1 MRDPIFWHSFT
12 LTVAFVAGVVA
23 VEFVL
28 GFALALLFRHQLRRQ
43 GIVLTLFLIPMML
56 APVAIGLIWKLLL
69 QGDFGMLTYY
79 LRAVGIIDLRTAL
92 LSDPDL
98 VLATIM
104 LIDVWQWT
112 PFVTLV
118 LLAGLLSLPREPYE
132 AAVMDGARPWQ
143 IFRDVTL
150 PMLRPIIALVILLR
164 AIDAFKEFD
173 KVFILTGGG
182 PGIATELLSIYTYRM
197 SFKDWDLGYGAACAF
212 MVYLVVL
219 IMCSVFYKAVFWT
232 EGRARGAPHE
242 PGLARRRVGGHPGRA
257 GRRAHALP
265 LDLPD
270 LVQGPPGC
278 AGRGPGLALRAR
290 PSSTIPT
297 CFSTRAICRWSA
309 TASWWRSRPRCSRSW
324 SACRPRMCSRG
335 ASSPPR
341 RTCSSSS

>member
-1 MRDPIFWHSFT
+1 MTIVARRHEFRLDGSERAGSAWSRVLDNGVGPLFLAPALILLLLILALPFGFMVWTSLTDLSFALPDRDGNFIGFDNFRRLMRDTIFWDSFA
-12 LTVAFVAGVVA
+12 LTMTFVAGVV
-23 VEFVL
+23 VIELVL
-28 GFALALLFRHQLRRQ
+28 GFALALLFRHQLQRQ

-69 QGDFGMLTYY
+69 QGDFGMLTHY
-79 LRAVGIIDLRTAL
+79 LRAAGIIDLRTAL
-92 LSDPDL
+92 LSEPDL
-98 VLATIM
+98 VLPTVM

-150 PMLRPIIALVILLR
+150 PMLRPIIALVVLLR

-182 PGIATELLSIYTYRM
+182 PGIRTELLSIYTYRM

-232 EGRARGAPHE
+232 EGRA
-242 PGLARRRVGGHPGRA
+242 V
-257 GRRAHALP
+257 RRAA
-265 LDLPD
+265 
-270 LVQGPPGC
+270 
-278 AGRGPGLALRAR
+278 
-290 PSSTIPT
+290 
-297 CFSTRAICRWSA
+297 
-309 TASWWRSRPRCSRSW
+309 
-324 SACRPRMCSRG
+324 
-335 ASSPPR
+335 
-341 RTCSSSS
+341 

>member
-1 MRDPIFWHSFT
+1 VTTKRAPIVLGQGVGTAYAGRLTHRVLDAAVGPLFLAPAVILLLLILVGPFGYMVWTSLTDLSFALPDRNGNFVGFDNFRRLMHDPIFGHSFT
-12 LTVAFVAGVVA
+12 LTMSFVLGA
-23 VEFVL
+23 VSIEFLL

-43 GIVLTLFLIPMML
+43 GIVLTMLLIPMML

-69 QGDFGMLTYY
+69 QGDFGMVTHY
-79 LRAVGIIDLRTAL
+79 LRAVGIIGLRTAL
-92 LSDPDL
+92 LSDPNL
-98 VLATIM
+98 VFLTIM

-182 PGIATELLSIYTYRM
+182 PGIETELLSIYTYRM

-219 IMCSVFYKAVFWT
+219 IMCSVFYKAVFWA
-232 EGRARGAPHE
+232 EGRAP
-242 PGLARRRVGGHPGRA
+242 RRVA
-257 GRRAHALP
+257 
-265 LDLPD
+265 
-270 LVQGPPGC
+270 
-278 AGRGPGLALRAR
+278 
-290 PSSTIPT
+290 
-297 CFSTRAICRWSA
+297 
-309 TASWWRSRPRCSRSW
+309 
-324 SACRPRMCSRG
+324 
-335 ASSPPR
+335 
-341 RTCSSSS
+341 

>member
-1 MRDPIFWHSFT
+1 MAMITKRARFAIARPVGTGRASGLRHRLLDDAVGPLFLAPALILLLLTLVGPFGYMVWTSLTDLSFALPDRNGRFIGFDNFRRLMHDPIFWHSFLLT
-12 LTVAFVAGVVA
+12 LWFVVA
-23 VEFVL
+23 VVVLEFLL

-56 APVAIGLIWKLLL
+56 APVAIGLIWKLML
-69 QGDFGMLTYY
+69 QGDFGMLTHY
-79 LRAVGIIDLRTAL
+79 LRAVGIIGLRTAL
-92 LSDPDL
+92 LSDPGL
-98 VLATIM
+98 VLPTIM

-143 IFRDVTL
+143 IFCDITL

-182 PGIATELLSIYTYRM
+182 PGIETELLSIYTYRM

-219 IMCSVFYKAVFWT
+219 IMCSMFYKAVYWT
-232 EGRARGAPHE
+232 EGRAPRPTAP
-242 PGLARRRVGGHPGRA
+242 RA
-257 GRRAHALP
+257 P
-265 LDLPD
+265 
-270 LVQGPPGC
+270 Q
-278 AGRGPGLALRAR
+278 
-290 PSSTIPT
+290 
-297 CFSTRAICRWSA
+297 
-309 TASWWRSRPRCSRSW
+309 
-324 SACRPRMCSRG
+324 
-335 ASSPPR
+335 
-341 RTCSSSS
+341 

>member
-1 MRDPIFWHSFT
+1 MTIVARRRGLPLDGTERAGAARSRVLDDGVGPLFLVPALILLLLILVGPFGFMVWTSLTDLSFALPDRDGNFIGFDNFRRLMRDPIFWYSFA
-12 LTVAFVAGVVA
+12 LTMTFVAGVV
-23 VEFVL
+23 VMELVL

-43 GIVLTLFLIPMML
+43 GLVLTLFLIPMML

-79 LRAVGIIDLRTAL
+79 LRAAGIIDLRTAL
-92 LSDPDL
+92 LSEPDL
-98 VLATIM
+98 VLLTIM

-132 AAVMDGARPWQ
+132 AAVMDGARSWQ

-150 PMLRPIIALVILLR
+150 PMLRPIIALVVLLR

-182 PGIATELLSIYTYRM
+182 PGIRTELLSIYTYRM

-232 EGRARGAPHE
+232 EGRAP
-242 PGLARRRVGGHPGRA
+242 
-257 GRRAHALP
+257 RRAA
-265 LDLPD
+265 
-270 LVQGPPGC
+270 
-278 AGRGPGLALRAR
+278 
-290 PSSTIPT
+290 
-297 CFSTRAICRWSA
+297 
-309 TASWWRSRPRCSRSW
+309 
-324 SACRPRMCSRG
+324 
-335 ASSPPR
+335 
-341 RTCSSSS
+341 